1 MTHLASSR
9 NSQSLGGLPEG
20 RMRERRRK
28 EKNYQGRKGDGIVTR
43 EKRRIKRYK
52 KDLEKDLNSV

>member
-1 MTHLASSR
+1 
-9 NSQSLGGLPEG
+9 
-20 RMRERRRK
+20 MRERRRK